1 MKKYTYIDLFAG
13 AGGLSLGFD
22 NAGFKNLFSVEFDK
36 NYANTYMKNFPDH
49 NMIVDDIKNID
60 DKKIESLVGKNKV
73 DIIIGGPPCQ
83 GFSIAG
89 NIGRNFIDDDR
100 NRLFK
105 EFVRF
110 VKLLQPRMFIM
121 ENVAAIERHNKGK
134 TIKEISEE
142 FKKCG
147 YEIKHK
153 VLLASDYSVPQE
165 RRRIFIVGT
174 KKENSFQ
181 FPIKCSKIVTIWR
194 NGIFSAGSS

>member
-36 NYANTYMKNFPDH
+36 TYANTYMKNFSDH

-60 DKKIESLVGKNKV
+60 DKKIKSLVGKNRV

-100 NRLFK
+100 NKLYREYFRILEEVNPKF
-105 EFVRF
+105 FVIEN
-110 VKLLQPRMFIM
+110 LL
-121 ENVAAIERHNKGK
+121 G
-134 TIKEISEE
+134 
-142 FKKCG
+142 
-147 YEIKHK
+147 
-153 VLLASDYSVPQE
+153 L
-165 RRRIFIVGT
+165 
-174 KKENSFQ
+174 
-181 FPIKCSKIVTIWR
+181 
-194 NGIFSAGSS
+194 